1 LALLLLPIMALVTG
15 GLFYL
20 AQDKTNLATRAK
32 DIWKKI
38 GIGYAV
44 LFFSWIIVSI
54 IMALAGYGA
63 LWNQIL

>member
-20 AQDKTNLATRAK
+20 AADKANLAARAK

-38 GIGYAV
+38 GIGYAI

-54 IMALAGYGA
+54 IMALTGYGA